1 MISDELTLEKIDFD
15 WVNSQTKVAPLKKAL
30 KLLELDGNYY
40 TDLIKA
46 VEEKLVSIDPKYAKA
61 SEVVIDPIVKKQA
74 QIDVEKWAENPT
86 LEKNK
91 RLAEQEKIKGNEALK
106 SNDLKEAINYYTQS
120 IQFDRQM
127 AASYC
132 NRALV
137 YLKLKEYQN
146 VINDCDYAIA
156 LQADYTKAYH
166 RRGKAYFALKQY
178 DKAYLDFKYILQ
190 VEPDNNE
197 VNGELRECRKF
208 LTEQQ
213 INSAENK
220 QFIEKSGGFK
230 KVQIVEEDEEEEE
243 IPISKQKQ
251 PDYSKEYN
259 DIMNKKNEITN
270 RIQKGAYSQSIIEL
284 IELLKENQKYVE
296 QQKFIELRAIL
307 LSNLAYCHLQL
318 QEYQKVIEYCGNIL
332 EDNIAWDIKTKA
344 YLRRGMAYERL
355 DKVVLS
361 KLDFLRVKDLDPGN
375 LQASQALDRLSKI
388 MSQEENNKVVKIR
401 EEEQNKQEI
410 GAQSKRIEQPIKQQQ
425 EEPKNI
431 QKQQPEITKK
441 AIQEVDNGQKSKLSD
456 AEIQT
461 QLGKLKEQGN
471 THYKA
476 QELENAIQIWGEG
489 IQFYE
494 ANPAPSQIQLYFQ
507 LLTNSCLCY
516 SQLNQ
521 NNQVVELA
529 SKVLAKD
536 LNNQKALYR
545 RGVAYSSLA
554 MISDKLEEQ
563 NELFGK
569 GREDLERLVC
579 LDSENKQAKDKLS
592 EVQKLHANCRGKLRE
607 KQDAQPKQEKKDEQN
622 NIQQEKS
629 EQQQQAKNQQT
640 KQKSVNQQQIDQ
652 IGQNLTVNV
661 IQDLLNKKQQP
672 ETATIFEKNMNTF
685 KKATPPQIID
695 YVFQVDNLQQLYATK
710 DLPTD
715 ILFLVIN
722 AGLALKQDNSYNN
735 KIQTILRDRLPKTN
749 KFNLC
754 VNMISKKEKG
764 QIKELLEYHSLN
776 DLFSVYQI
784 K

>member
-46 VEEKLVSIDPKYAKA
+46 VEEKLVSIDPKYAKV

-156 LQADYTKAYH
+156 LQSDYTKAYH

-251 PDYSKEYN
+251 PDYSQEYS

-296 QQKFIELRAIL
+296 QQRFIELRAIL

-318 QEYQKVIEYCGNIL
+318 QEYQKVIEYCGNII

-388 MSQEENNKVVKIR
+388 MSQEENNKVTKIR

-410 GAQSKRIEQPIKQQQ
+410 RSQSIKQQQ
-425 EEPKNI
+425 EEPINI
-431 QKQQPEITKK
+431 QKQQPEIIKK
-441 AIQEVDNGQKSKLSD
+441 TIQEVDDGQKSKLSD
-456 AEIQT
+456 AQIST

-476 QELENAIQIWGEG
+476 QELEKAIQIWGEG
-489 IQFYE
+489 IKFYE

-507 LLTNSCLCY
+507 LLTNSCLCL

-545 RGVAYSSLA
+545 RGVAFSSLA

-569 GREDLERLVC
+569 AREDLERLVC

-592 EVQKLHANCRGKLRE
+592 EVQKLHANCRGKIRE
-607 KQDAQPKQEKKDEQN
+607 KQESQPKQEKKDEQN
-622 NIQQEKS
+622 NAQQEKPES
-629 EQQQQAKNQQT
+629 QQVKNQQT

-661 IQDLLNKKQQP
+661 IQDLLNKKQLP

-685 KKATPPQIID
+685 KKATPSQIID
-695 YVFQVDNLQQLYATK
+695 YVFQVDNLQQLYTTK

-722 AGLALKQDNSYNN
+722 AGLALKQDNNYNE
-735 KIQTILRDRLPKTN
+735 KIKIILRDRLPKTH
-749 KFNLC
+749 KFSLC

-764 QIKELLEYHSLN
+764 QIKELLECHQLN
-776 DLFSVYQI
+776 DLFSLYLI

>member
-1 MISDELTLEKIDFD
+1 MISDDLTLEKIDFE

-46 VEEKLVSIDPKYAKA
+46 VEEKLVSIDPKYTKT
-61 SEVVIDPIVKKQA
+61 SEVVIDPVVKKQA

-91 RLAEQEKIKGNEALK
+91 RLAEQEKNKGNEALK
-106 SNDLKEAINYYTQS
+106 SNDFKEAINYYTQS

-127 AASYC
+127 APSYC

-137 YLKLKEYQN
+137 YLKLKDYQN
-146 VINDCDYAIA
+146 VITDCDYAIA
-156 LQADYTKAYH
+156 LQPDYTKAYH

-178 DKAYLDFKYILQ
+178 DKAYLDFKFILQ

-220 QFIEKSGGFK
+220 QFIEKQGGFK

-251 PDYSKEYN
+251 PDFSKEY
-259 DIMNKKNEITN
+259 DEIMSKKNEITN
-270 RIQKGAYSQSIIEL
+270 RIQKGAYSQSIVEL
-284 IELLKENQKYVE
+284 IELLKENQKYIDQHRFV
-296 QQKFIELRAIL
+296 ELRAVL

-375 LQASQALDRLSKI
+375 QQASQALHRLSKI
-388 MSQEENNKVVKIR
+388 MSQEENNKAAKIR

-410 GAQSKRIEQPIKQQQ
+410 GQQSRKVEQPIQKKKEEPQSNQQQ
-425 EEPKNI
+425 PVT
-431 QKQQPEITKK
+431 TKK
-441 AIQEVDNGQKSKLSD
+441 PIQEVDEGQKLQLSD
-456 AEIQT
+456 AEISI

-471 THYKA
+471 GHYKA
-476 QELENAIQIWGEG
+476 QEIEKAIQVWGEG
-489 IQFYE
+489 IKFYE
-494 ANPAPSQIQLYFQ
+494 ANPAPSQIHLYYQ
-507 LLTNSCLCY
+507 LLTNSCLCL
-516 SQLNQ
+516 SQLNS
-521 NNQVVELA
+521 NNQVIELA
-529 SKVLAKD
+529 SKVLVKD
-536 LNNQKALYR
+536 QNNQKALYR
-545 RGVAYSSLA
+545 RGVAYATLA
-554 MISDKLEEQ
+554 QASQKLEEQ
-563 NELFGK
+563 NELFEN
-569 GREDLERLVC
+569 GRKDLERLVY
-579 LDSENKQAKDKLS
+579 LDSENKQAKEKLL
-592 EVQKLHANCRGKLRE
+592 EVQKQHAECRVKLKKNQESQPR
-607 KQDAQPKQEKKDEQN
+607 QDKKDEQN
-622 NIQQEKS
+622 NSQQEKT
-629 EQQQQAKNQQT
+629 EQQQAKGQQP

-661 IQDLLNKKQQP
+661 IQDLLNKKQLP

-685 KKATPPQIID
+685 KKATPSQIID
-695 YVFQVDNLQQLYATK
+695 YVFQVDNLQQLYSKK

-715 ILFLVIN
+715 ILFLIIN
-722 AGLALKQDNSYNN
+722 AGLALKQDNSYNE
-735 KIQTILRDRLPKTN
+735 KLTTILRDRLPKTH
-749 KFNLC
+749 KFDLC
-754 VNMISKKEKG
+754 VNMFTKKEKAL
-764 QIKELLEYHSLN
+764 IKELLECHSLN
-776 DLFSVYQI
+776 DLFSIYQI

>member
-1 MISDELTLEKIDFD
+1 MISDDLTLEKIDFE
-15 WVNSQTKVAPLKKAL
+15 WVNSQTKVGPLKKAL

-61 SEVVIDPIVKKQA
+61 SEVVIDPVVKKQA

-156 LQADYTKAYH
+156 LQPDYTKAYH
-166 RRGKAYFALKQY
+166 RRAKAYFALKQY

-190 VEPDNNE
+190 EEPDNNE
-197 VNGELRECRKF
+197 VNGELRECRKY

-243 IPISKQKQ
+243 IPVSKQKQ
-251 PDYSKEYN
+251 PDFSKEYN
-259 DIMNKKNEITN
+259 EIMNKKNEITN

-284 IELLKENQKYVE
+284 IELLKENQKYIE
-296 QQKFIELRAIL
+296 QHQFVELRAIL

-388 MSQEENNKVVKIR
+388 MSQEENNKVSKIR

-410 GAQSKRIEQPIKQQQ
+410 GVQSKKVEEPIQRKKEELHNNQIKQ
-425 EEPKNI
+425 PVN
-431 QKQQPEITKK
+431 TKK
-441 AIQEVDNGQKSKLSD
+441 SIQEVDDGQKLQLSD
-456 AEIQT
+456 AEISI
-461 QLGKLKEQGN
+461 QLGKMKEQGN
-471 THYKA
+471 IHYKA
-476 QELENAIQIWGEG
+476 QELEKAIQIWGEG
-489 IQFYE
+489 IKFFE

-507 LLTNSCLCY
+507 LLTNSCLCL
-516 SQLNQ
+516 SQLNSH
-521 NNQVVELA
+521 NQVIELA
-529 SKVLAKD
+529 SRVLIKD
-536 LNNQKALYR
+536 QNNQKALYR
-545 RGVAYSSLA
+545 RGVAYSTLA
-554 MISDKLEEQ
+554 QTSQKLEEQ
-563 NELFGK
+563 NELYEN
-569 GREDLERLVC
+569 GRKDLERLVY
-579 LDSENKQAKDKLS
+579 LDSENKQAKDKLL
-592 EVQKLHANCRGKLRE
+592 EVQKQHADCRVKLRE
-607 KQDAQPKQEKKDEQN
+607 KQESQPKQDKKEEQN
-622 NIQQEKS
+622 KQQDKS
-629 EQQQQAKNQQT
+629 EQQQQTKNQQN

-661 IQDLLNKKQQP
+661 IQDLLNKKQLP

-685 KKATPPQIID
+685 KKATSTQIID
-695 YVFQVDNLQQLYATK
+695 YVFQVDNLQQLYSTK

-715 ILFLVIN
+715 ILFLIIN
-722 AGLALKQDNSYNN
+722 AGLALKQDNSYNE
-735 KIQTILRDRLPKTN
+735 KLITILRDRLPKTH

-754 VNMISKKEKG
+754 VNMISKKEKAL
-764 QIKELLEYHSLN
+764 IKELLECHSLN
-776 DLFSVYQI
+776 DLFSIYQI